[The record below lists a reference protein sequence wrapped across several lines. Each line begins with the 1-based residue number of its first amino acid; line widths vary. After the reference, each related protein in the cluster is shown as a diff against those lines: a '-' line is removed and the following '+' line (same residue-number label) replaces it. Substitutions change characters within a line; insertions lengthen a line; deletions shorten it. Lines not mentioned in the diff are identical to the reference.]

1 MNKKPIYVLDATP
14 IIYFA
19 KIGKLELVLDICD
32 AYITRE
38 VYSET
43 VERGGGCADSVI
55 IKDAVR
61 RRRMKVYEIKQGMI
75 VKALLR
81 HAEIH
86 PGEAETIAASK
97 ELDGIGVIDDEEART
112 IARTYG
118 VKCVPGTLFLLFR
131 LLQLKKID
139 KDDAE
144 GMLADLIASGLYLD
158 SRTLLRAKE
167 KLQRHGDRS

>member
-1 MNKKPIYVLDATP
+1 
-14 IIYFA
+14 
-19 KIGKLELVLDICD
+19 
-32 AYITRE
+32 
-38 VYSET
+38 
-43 VERGGGCADSVI
+43 
-55 IKDAVR
+55 
-61 RRRMKVYEIKQGMI
+61 MKVNEIKQRKV

-97 ELDGIGVIDDEEART
+97 ELDGFGVIDDEEARV

-118 VKCVPGTLFLLFR
+118 VKSVPGTLFLLFR

-139 KDDAE
+139 EDDAE

-167 KLQRHGDRS
+167 KLQRP